1 MALYSTFVGVDRH
14 RDLGIR
20 DLTGARRD
28 ATALWALFSD
38 TLPGITAALIVD
50 ADATIERVRRALD
63 ETLGAAGPDD
73 TVIITFSGHGT
84 HDHRLVAHD
93 TASADL
99 HGTTIPMDEVVSR
112 LRQSHAG
119 AVLCVLDCCF
129 SGGAPARVLEDS
141 PVPRDAVSPL
151 LEVVGKGR
159 VLIAAS
165 NVDEPAYELPGSG
178 HGILTKAII
187 DVLRGEEGQVSL
199 PTAVDKI
206 TSRVRAEAERIGVT
220 QTPVFFNYVEGGLVL
235 PALRAG
241 ERFFAAFPELSGVRV
256 GRNISELAAFGLP
269 AEVTSAWAS
278 QFTAG
283 LNDLQLEAVNE
294 QRVLD
299 GVSLLVV
306 APTSAG
312 KTFVGEMAAA
322 RAVTEGRKA
331 AFLLPYRA
339 LVNEKYGQF
348 SALYG
353 ERLGMRVVRCT
364 GDYSDQTSLFVRG
377 KYDLALLTY
386 EMFLNLAVSNP
397 ALLNQLGLVVI
408 DEAQFITDPN
418 RGVSVELLLTHL
430 LAARE
435 KGVAP
440 QLIALSAVIGEVNDF
455 DAWLGARRL
464 VTDTRP
470 VPLIEGV
477 LDRSGSFRFVDA
489 EGREQETQ
497 LLAPGAV
504 RTRREKPSAQD
515 VIVPL
520 VRSLIAKG
528 EKVIVFRNQ
537 RGPAQGCANYLAQ
550 DLSLPPATGAIDA
563 LPTHDLTSTSATLRA
578 CLAGGTAFHNTNL
591 TREEKDVV
599 ERAFRDPESPVRVL
613 AATTTVAAGINTP
626 ASTVILAEQEFIGED
641 GRQFTVAE
649 YKNMAGRAG
658 RLGFNEEGK
667 AIVLAGNRYERDVLF
682 NRYVRGS
689 LESFRSSFDPRQ
701 LDTWIVRLLA
711 QVDRVPREDVARLL
725 ANTYGG
731 FLAGRDNP
739 KWRVETEERLDELL
753 TKMLSLGL
761 VEQDG
766 DALQLTLLGRACG
779 RSTLP
784 FGSVIRLVDLLRRTG
799 HEGLTPLK
807 LMALLQVIPE
817 SDGGYTPMMKRGT
830 AESVRQREAAQKY
843 GPETVRAMQSF
854 ARDEWDYLARCKRAA
869 LLWDWVSGVPLETIE
884 QRYTPNP
891 FQGRIGHGDVRKF
904 ADATRYHLRSAHQIA
919 SVMFVGEGPS
929 EESVEALLRQLEAG
943 LPAEALG
950 LLSLPVSLSR
960 GEYLAL
966 HAAGVSTSEQ
976 FWATAEESLASVL
989 GVTRAEQCL
998 KLRPG
1003 REEIGA

>member
-1 MALYSTFVGVDRH
+1 MAIYSAFVGVDKH

-28 ATALWALFSD
+28 ATALWALFTD

-50 ADATIERVRRALD
+50 ADATVERVRRALD

-93 TASADL
+93 TAAADL
-99 HGTTIPMDEVVSR
+99 HGTTIPMQEVVSR
-112 LRQSHAG
+112 LKESRAG

-141 PVPRDAVSPL
+141 PVSRDAVSPL

-187 DVLRGEEGQVSL
+187 DVLRAEEEQVSL

-235 PALRAG
+235 PALRAD
-241 ERFFAAFPELSGVRV
+241 ENFFKAFPELGGVRV
-256 GRNISELAAFGLP
+256 GRDISELAAFGLP

-283 LNDLQLEAVNE
+283 LNDLQLEAVND

-299 GVSLLVV
+299 GASLLVV
-306 APTSAG
+306 APTSSG

-322 RAVTEGRKA
+322 RAVTDGRKA

-339 LVNEKYGQF
+339 LVNEKYEQF
-348 SALYG
+348 SSLYG

-386 EMFLNLAVSNP
+386 EMFLNLSVSNP
-397 ALLNQLGLVVI
+397 ALLNHLGLVVL
-408 DEAQFITDPN
+408 DEAQFVTDPN

-440 QLIALSAVIGEVNDF
+440 QLIALSAVIGDVNDF

-464 VTDTRP
+464 VTDRRP
-470 VPLIEGV
+470 VPLTEGV

-489 EGREQETQ
+489 DGQEREMQ
-497 LLAPGAV
+497 LLPPGAV
-504 RTRREKPSAQD
+504 RTRRDKPSAQD

-520 VRSLIAKG
+520 VRSLVAKG

-550 DLSLPPATGAIDA
+550 DLRLPPATDDIEA
-563 LPTHDLTSTSATLRA
+563 LPKHDLTSTSAALRT

-591 TREEKDVV
+591 TREEKAVV
-599 ERAFRDPESPVRVL
+599 ERTFRDPGSPVRVL

-641 GRQFTVAE
+641 GRAFTVAE

-667 AIVLAGNRYERDVLF
+667 AIVLADNRYQRDVLF
-682 NRYVRGS
+682 QRYVRGS
-689 LESFRSSFDPRQ
+689 LESFRSSFDPCQ
-701 LDTWIVRLLA
+701 LDTWVVRLLA
-711 QVDRVPREDVARLL
+711 QVDHVPRADVARLL

-739 KWRVETEERLDELL
+739 KWRVETKERLEELL
-753 TKMLSLGL
+753 AKVLSLGL
-761 VEQDG
+761 VEEDG

-784 FGSVIRLVDLLRRTG
+784 FGSVMRLVDLLRRTG

-830 AESVRQREAAQKY
+830 AELVRQREAAQRY

-919 SVMFVGEGPS
+919 SVMFVGEGQG

-950 LLSLPVSLSR
+950 LLSLPLSLSR

-966 HAAGVSTSEQ
+966 HAAGVTTPEQ
-976 FWATAEESLASVL
+976 FWAATEESLASVL
-989 GVTRAEQCL
+989 GAARAAQCV

-1003 REEIGA
+1003 LEGVEA

>member
-1 MALYSTFVGVDRH
+1 MALYSAFVGVDKH
-14 RDLGIR
+14 RDLSIR

-28 ATALWALFSD
+28 ATALWALFGD
-38 TLPGITAALIVD
+38 TLPGINDALIVD
-50 ADATIERVRRALD
+50 AEATVERMRRALD
-63 ETLGAAGPDD
+63 ETLGAASPDD

-93 TASADL
+93 TAAADL
-99 HGTTIPMDEVVSR
+99 HGTTIPMQEMVSR
-112 LRQSHAG
+112 LKESRAG

-141 PVPRDAVSPL
+141 PVPRDAMSPL

-187 DVLRGEEGQVSL
+187 DVLRAEEGQVSL

-206 TSRVRAEAERIGVT
+206 TSRVRAEAERIGVV
-220 QTPVFFNYVEGGLVL
+220 QTPVFFNYVEGGLML
-235 PALRAG
+235 PPLRAG
-241 ERFFAAFPELSGVRV
+241 ERFSKAFPELGGVRV
-256 GRNISELAAFGLP
+256 GRDIGELAAFGLP
-269 AEVTSAWAS
+269 AEVTSAWVE
-278 QFTAG
+278 QFTGG
-283 LNDLQLEAVNE
+283 LNDLQIEAVNE

-299 GVSLLVV
+299 GASLLVV

-339 LVNEKYGQF
+339 LVNEKYEQF
-348 SALYG
+348 SSLYG
-353 ERLGMRVVRCT
+353 GRLGMRVVRCT
-364 GDYSDQTSLFVRG
+364 GDYSDQTTLFVRG

-408 DEAQFITDPN
+408 DEAQFITDPG

-440 QLIALSAVIGEVNDF
+440 QLIALSAVIGDINDF

-464 VTDTRP
+464 VTHSRP

-477 LDRSGSFRFVDA
+477 LDRSGSFRFIDA
-489 EGREQETQ
+489 EGQEQEMQ

-520 VRSLIAKG
+520 VRSLIAQG

-550 DLSLPPATGAIDA
+550 DLSLPPATDAVEA
-563 LPTHDLTSTSATLRA
+563 LPTHDLTSTSAALRK

-591 TREEKDVV
+591 TREEKAVV
-599 ERAFRDPESPVRVL
+599 ERAFRDPGSPVRVL

-641 GRQFTVAE
+641 GRAFTVAE

-667 AIVLAGNRYERDVLF
+667 AIVLADNRYQRDVLF
-682 NRYVRGS
+682 NRYVLGS
-689 LESFRSSFDPRQ
+689 LESFQSSFDPRQ

-711 QVDRVPREDVARLL
+711 QVDRVPRDDVARLL

-739 KWRVETEERLDELL
+739 KWRVETKERLDALL
-753 TKMLSLGL
+753 AKMLSLGL
-761 VEQDG
+761 VEEDG

-784 FGSVIRLVDLLRRTG
+784 FGSVMRLVDLLRRIG

-830 AESVRQREAAQKY
+830 AESVRQREAAQRY

-869 LLWDWVSGVPLETIE
+869 LLWDWVGGVPLETIE

-904 ADATRYHLRSAHQIA
+904 ADMTRYHLRSAHQIA

-950 LLSLPVSLSR
+950 LLSLPVPLSR

-966 HAAGVSTSEQ
+966 HAAGVSTPEQ
-976 FWATAEESLASVL
+976 FWAATEEALAGVL
-989 GVTRAEQCL
+989 GAARAEQCL

>member
-1 MALYSTFVGVDRH
+1 MALYSAFIGVDKH
-14 RDLGIR
+14 RDLSVR

-38 TLPGITAALIVD
+38 SIPDMTAALIVD
-50 ADATIERVRRALD
+50 AAATVERIRRALD
-63 ETLGAAGPDD
+63 ETLGVASPDD

-93 TASADL
+93 TSAANL
-99 HGTTIPMDEVVSR
+99 HATTIPMEEIVSW
-112 LRQSHAG
+112 LRRSRAG

-187 DVLRGEEGQVSL
+187 DVLRGEGEQVSL
-199 PTAVDKI
+199 ATAVDKI
-206 TSRVRAEAERIGVT
+206 TGRVRAEAERIGVV

-235 PALRAG
+235 PPLRAG
-241 ERFFAAFPELSGVRV
+241 ERFFRAFPELGGVRV
-256 GRNISELAAFGLP
+256 GRDIHELAAFGLP
-269 AEVTSAWAS
+269 AEVLSAWAA
-278 QFTAG
+278 QFSGG

-299 GVSLLVV
+299 GASLLVA

-322 RAVTEGRKA
+322 RAVTDGRKA

-339 LVNEKYGQF
+339 LVNEKYEQF

-353 ERLGMRVVRCT
+353 GHLGMRVVRCT

-386 EMFLNLAVSNP
+386 EMFLNLAVSSP
-397 ALLNQLGLVVI
+397 ALLNQLGLVVL
-408 DEAQFITDPN
+408 DEAQFITDPG
-418 RGVSVELLLTHL
+418 RGISVELLLTHL

-464 VTDTRP
+464 VTHTRP

-477 LDRSGSFRFVDA
+477 LDRSGSYRFVDA
-489 EGREQETQ
+489 EGRERETQ
-497 LLAPGAV
+497 LLPPGAV
-504 RTRREKPSAQD
+504 HTRRAKPSAQD

-520 VRSLIAKG
+520 VRSLVERG

-550 DLSLPPATGAIDA
+550 DLGLPPATGAVEA
-563 LPTHDLTSTSATLRA
+563 LPTHDLTSTSAALRA

-591 TREEKDVV
+591 TREEKAVV
-599 ERAFRDPESPVRVL
+599 ERAFRDPDSPVRVL

-641 GRQFTVAE
+641 GRAFTVAE

-658 RLGFNEEGK
+658 RLGFKEEGK
-667 AIVLAGNRYERDVLF
+667 AIVLADNRYERDSLF
-682 NRYVRGS
+682 ERYVLGRLDS
-689 LESFRSSFDPRQ
+689 LQSSFDPRQ

-711 QVDRVPREDVARLL
+711 QVDRVPRDDVARLL

-739 KWRVETEERLDELL
+739 KWRVETKERLEELL
-753 TKMLSLGL
+753 AKMLSLGL

-784 FGSVIRLVDLLRRTG
+784 FASVMKLVDLLRRTG

-807 LMALLQVIPE
+807 LVALLQVIPE

-830 AESVRQREAAQKY
+830 AESVRQREAAQRY
-843 GPETVRAMQSF
+843 GPEAVRALQAF

-884 QRYTPNP
+884 QRYSPNP

-904 ADATRYHLRSAHQIA
+904 ADMTRYHLRSAHQIA
-919 SVMFVGEGPS
+919 SVMFVGEGPT

-943 LPAEALG
+943 LPAEALE
-950 LLSLPVSLSR
+950 LLSLPASLSR

-966 HAAGVSTSEQ
+966 HAAGISTPEQ
-976 FWATAEESLASVL
+976 FWATPEDELAGVL
-989 GVTRAEQCL
+989 GAARAAQCV

-1003 REEIGA
+1003 REEVEA